1 VAAVDIQE
9 LARRML
15 ADYDARTP
23 GRRAREPLNP
33 GISEAYAVQSEIAR
47 LREQRG
53 ETIIGYKVGCTSRLI
68 QAQLGVSEPIF
79 GRLFA
84 EEYHPSGKRL
94 SAACFANLAVEG
106 ELAVQLRGELSGPSV
121 TEEDCRAAIASTFG
135 VIELH
140 HYVLPATWPRI
151 HWLIASSGLH
161 AGFVLPP
168 ANASGN
174 GSAQSLTVRVNDH
187 VVGEARDAEALVSP
201 VRSLCW
207 LAGRLAE
214 FGLRLHP
221 GQVILTGSP
230 LPLFPIEA
238 GSRVVVEAPPHES
251 CCVEIDP

>member
-1 VAAVDIQE
+1 
-9 LARRML
+9 ML

-23 GRRAREPLNP
+23 GQRTGEPLNL
-33 GISEAYAVQSEIAR
+33 GIREAYAVQSEIAR

-84 EEYHPSGKRL
+84 EECHPSGKRL

-106 ELAVQLRGELSGPSV
+106 ELAVRLRAELSGPSV
-121 TEEDCRAAIASTFG
+121 TGEDCRASIASTFG

-140 HYVLPATWPRI
+140 HYILPTAWPRI
-151 HWLIASSGLH
+151 HWLIASGGLH
-161 AGFVLPP
+161 AGFVRPM

-174 GSAQSLTVRVNDH
+174 GIARSLTVRVNDH

-201 VRSLCW
+201 ARSLCW
-207 LAGRLAE
+207 LAGRLADV
-214 FGLRLHP
+214 GLRLHP

-230 LPLFPIEA
+230 LPLFSIDA
-238 GSRVVVEAPPHES
+238 GSRVVVEAPPLES

>member
-1 VAAVDIQE
+1 
-9 LARRML
+9 ML

-23 GRRAREPLNP
+23 GRRACEPPTL
-33 GISEAYAVQSEIAR
+33 GVSEAYAVQSEIAR

-84 EEYHPSGKRL
+84 EECHSNGKRL

-106 ELAVQLRGELSGPSV
+106 ELAVQLRAELSGPSV
-121 TEEDCRAAIASTFG
+121 TGEDCRASIASTFG

-140 HYVLPATWPRI
+140 HYILPTAWPRI
-151 HWLIASSGLH
+151 HWLIASGGLH
-161 AGFVLPP
+161 AGFVRPMASTS
-168 ANASGN
+168 ANEIVR
-174 GSAQSLTVRVNDH
+174 SLTVLVNDH
-187 VVGEARDAEALVSP
+187 VAGEARDAEALVSP
-201 VRSLCW
+201 VRSLSW
-207 LAGRLAE
+207 LAGRLADV
-214 FGLRLHP
+214 GLRLHP

-230 LPLFPIEA
+230 LPLFPIDA
-238 GSRVVVEAPPHES
+238 GSRVIVEAPPLES

>member
-1 VAAVDIQE
+1 MVPTSPKKWHPPGPLLTFE
-9 LARRML
+9 L
-15 ADYDARTP
+15 
-23 GRRAREPLNP
+23 
-33 GISEAYAVQSEIAR
+33 GISEAYAVQAEIAR

-84 EEYHPSGKRL
+84 EECHPSGKRL
-94 SAACFANLAVEG
+94 SAARFANLAVEG
-106 ELAVQLRGELSGPSV
+106 ELAVRLRAELSGPSV
-121 TEEDCRAAIASTFG
+121 TEEDCRAAIASTFA

-140 HYVLPATWPRI
+140 HYILPAAWPRI
-151 HWLIASSGLH
+151 HWLIASGGLH
-161 AGFVLPP
+161 AGFVRPM

-174 GSAQSLTVRVNDH
+174 RIARSLTVHVNDH

-201 VRSLCW
+201 VRSLSW
-207 LAGRLAE
+207 LAGRLADV
-214 FGLRLHP
+214 GLRLHP

-230 LPLFPIEA
+230 LPLFPIDA
-238 GSRVVVEAPPHES
+238 GSRVVVEAPPLES